1 MLVPS
6 NKKFRTRHISSISRL
21 GTGPGWGAGMGVLIQ
36 WDKEQ
41 VESQTLCTSTFFT
54 VTMPESFVKFR
65 KAKLE
70 IFPITS
76 CTANKQKKYLLRA
89 FRSKGNLKT
98 SPRKT
103 QEINTTTIIPC
114 SIFVAAKVIWIF
126 WAIQVKISLME
137 DTKLLLQSIWKLFS
151 LQEQKTMS
159 KRIQKQVN
167 HQLQRSCV

>member
-1 MLVPS
+1 MLWFLPVFPDLVCSNSIARQMLVPS

-21 GTGPGWGAGMGVLIQ
+21 GTGPGWGAGMVVLIQ

-76 CTANKQKKYLLRA
+76 CTANKTNKKNIYWEH
-89 FRSKGNLKT
+89 S
-98 SPRKT
+98 
-103 QEINTTTIIPC
+103 
-114 SIFVAAKVIWIF
+114 AAKETW
-126 WAIQVKISLME
+126 
-137 DTKLLLQSIWKLFS
+137 KLLPGRL
-151 LQEQKTMS
+151 
-159 KRIQKQVN
+159 RKQT
-167 HQLQRSCV
+167 QLQLYLVPYL